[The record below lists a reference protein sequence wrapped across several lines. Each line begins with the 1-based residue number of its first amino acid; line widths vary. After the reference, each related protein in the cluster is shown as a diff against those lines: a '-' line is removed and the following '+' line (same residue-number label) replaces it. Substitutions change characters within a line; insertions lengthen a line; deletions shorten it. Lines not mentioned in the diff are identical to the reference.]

1 MQLESLLNS
10 WSDFETRILTLVDK
24 LGLTELK
31 LECDHASLRVN
42 TPDAAEKLTDGFGNL
57 GDIISNNMINGRPI
71 LIIKL
76 NTPLNLGPFTV
87 PCIEL
92 PYPGSKQ
99 YPNEGWEHIELV
111 LPCDA
116 TDCDTLEQALIAKVP
131 AIAAVLAGDSPFKV
145 KRSSP
150 QGEAERLPNPTLA
163 FGLDGLTVKV
173 HPHGIETIVASE
185 QA

>member
-10 WSDFETRILTLVDK
+10 WSEFETRILALVDK
-24 LGLTELK
+24 LGLTDLK

-42 TPDAAEKLTDGFGNL
+42 TREAADKLTESFSHL
-57 GDIISNNMINGRPI
+57 GCIISNNMINGRPI

-76 NTPLNLGPFTV
+76 HTALNLGPFTV

-99 YPNEGWEHIELV
+99 YPSEGWEHIELV
-111 LPCDA
+111 LACNA
-116 TDCDTLEQALIAKVP
+116 TDCDTLEQALVAEVP
-131 AIAAVLAGDSPFKV
+131 SIGAVLAGDSPFKV

-150 QGEAERLPNPTLA
+150 QGDAERLPNPTLA

-173 HPHGIETIVASE
+173 HPHGIEAIVASE